1 MHPLPRSLVPLTG
14 ESLPGFIL
22 RLSHRLNVPP
32 LHIARM
38 AEGRSEPTSSH
49 IRHRLLLELDPS
61 DAVAFA
67 HATRLSLAE
76 VMELT
81 LAGWKERYPPIGA
94 SSETTSRAGRDP
106 WLFISPRHC
115 PNCLAGDASPLQKQ
129 LGGAWQKA
137 WHLPV
142 VFACLEHKR
151 YLEHHCRRCGAA
163 ESGTDALIHRANDPS
178 LHPAQCR
185 RQAAQPSLA
194 KRRTSACGTR
204 LERTRPRKEA
214 LQPTERILRLQGHI
228 LDLLAPGHPP
238 EEASQY
244 FTDLRLVAALVTSS
258 WPQTRSLVDGEV
270 VALMDTYVHNVQAA
284 GNTAGE
290 RNRVLHTPPRD
301 AALCAALLSA
311 SHTLLQAR
319 DLRNTLAELLESS
332 RKNGTLRD
340 TWSRLFNRLES
351 SCSARVRHAAEPLT
365 RTFRRASGPHGSTG
379 MFRSDYR
386 PEHVP
391 AFLDPR
397 WFEEHFSD
405 LEGITPKIL
414 RRTASVR
421 LVHWVSGG
429 SMNEAAEFLG
439 ISPGR
444 MQFTLANDAH
454 RWSRALH
461 GPAVFEKALHDLAD
475 QLAAETD
482 PIDYHYRR
490 SVLEDWN
497 LSRGEWQAL
506 VNRLSPTSGAPQPV
520 LDDRKRQD
528 ASIFIW
534 SHVTRGEHLFAPR
547 PIEAGKTEHVQRA
560 WANRRH
566 TTWFQ
571 LTRPDALP
579 HYAELREL
587 LVEHADSLARQIDAG
602 AAPPRARER
611 LWLPSQPSP
620 SPPPRQTR
628 TPEISGTRWIR
639 SYYDDLDT
647 WSYFELDS
655 EGWALRHV
663 DLQGPTLK
671 PVTAAALSE
680 VLGIRDS
687 GDRTAMAVYQHT
699 YGILAEGSLDGW
711 EETDCAAEITSTEF
725 ERVWGPAR
733 EAITSTRDH

>member
-22 RLSHRLNVPP
+22 RLSHRLSVPP

-38 AEGRSEPTSSH
+38 ADGRSEPVGGH

-67 HATRLSLAE
+67 RATRLSLAE

-81 LAGWKERYPPIGA
+81 LAGWKDRYPPVGA
-94 SSETTSRAGRDP
+94 SGEPTTRAGRDP

-115 PNCLAGDASPLQKQ
+115 PKCLAGDASPIQKQ

-142 VFACLEHKR
+142 VFACLDHKR
-151 YLEHHCRRCGAA
+151 YLEHHCRRCGGA
-163 ESGTDALIHRANDPS
+163 ESGTDALIHRANDPA

-185 RQAAQPSLA
+185 RQPAQPSPA
-194 KRRTSACGTR
+194 KRKTPACGTR
-204 LERTRPRKEA
+204 LDRTPSRAA
-214 LQPTERILRLQGHI
+214 LQPTERLLSLQAHI
-228 LDLLAPGHPP
+228 LGLLTSDRPP
-238 EEASQY
+238 EDASQY
-244 FTDLRLVAALVTSS
+244 FTDLRLIAALVTSS
-258 WPQTRSLVDGEV
+258 WPQTRSLVDEDV
-270 VALMDTYVHNVQAA
+270 VALMNTYVQNAQAV
-284 GNTAGE
+284 GSTAGE
-290 RNRVLHTPPRD
+290 RNRVLYTPPRD
-301 AALCAALLSA
+301 AALCAALLNA
-311 SHTLLQAR
+311 SHTLLKAQ
-319 DLRNTLAELLESS
+319 DLRNTLAELLVESS
-332 RKNGTLRD
+332 RRNRMPRD
-340 TWSRLFNRLES
+340 AWGRLFNRLES
-351 SCSARVRHAAEPLT
+351 SCSARMRHAAEPLT
-365 RTFRRASGPHGSTG
+365 RTFRRASGSHGLTG
-379 MFRSDYR
+379 MFRSDYG
-386 PEHVP
+386 PEHIP
-391 AFLDPR
+391 AFLEPR
-397 WFEEHFSD
+397 WFEEHFSH

-414 RRTASVR
+414 RRTAAVR

-444 MQFTLANDAH
+444 MQFTPANDAH
-454 RWSRALH
+454 RWSRALQ
-461 GPAVFEKALHDLAD
+461 GPAAFEKALHNLAD

-482 PIDYHYRR
+482 PVDYQYRR

-506 VNRLSPTSGAPQPV
+506 INRLPPTAGSAQPV

-534 SHVTRGEHLFAPR
+534 SCVTRGEHLFAPR

-587 LVEHADSLARQIDAG
+587 LVEHANSLARQIDAG
-602 AAPPRARER
+602 APIPRAQER
-611 LWLPSQPSP
+611 LWLPRQLSP
-620 SPPPRQTR
+620 DPPPRQTR

-663 DLQGPTLK
+663 DLQDPTLK

-680 VLGIRDS
+680 VLDIRDR
-687 GDRTAMAVYQHT
+687 GDRTAMAVYQHK

-711 EETDCAAEITSTEF
+711 QETDSAAEITSAEF
-725 ERVWGPAR
+725 ERVWASAR
-733 EAITSTRDH
+733 EAITRWPA